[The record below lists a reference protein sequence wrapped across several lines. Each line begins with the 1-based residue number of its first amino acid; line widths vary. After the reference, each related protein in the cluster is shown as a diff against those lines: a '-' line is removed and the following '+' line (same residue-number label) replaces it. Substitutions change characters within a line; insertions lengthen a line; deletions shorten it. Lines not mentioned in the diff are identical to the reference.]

1 MPEIPEADQA
11 EQDAVRAGFAGVPA
25 DKLSSLSDSEL
36 IEEGTHLARKLAAM
50 DEGQLIGVASLL
62 LAALLAVGAVLLARQ
77 GIKAV
82 TGETHP
88 TLSGAR
94 YVA

>member
-1 MPEIPEADQA
+1 MPEIPQE
-11 EQDAVRAGFAGVPA
+11 RPA
-25 DKLSSLSDSEL
+25 DKPIRIEKLSGLSDSEL
-36 IEEGTHLARKLAAM
+36 IEEGAQIARKLGTM

-62 LAALLAVGAVLLARQ
+62 LAALLTVGAVLLARQ

-82 TGETHP
+82 KGETHP